1 MTLNTKYYLKKNL
14 KIFELFLVIPHFLS
28 LSPFFVV
35 VVVVVVVVVIV
46 FFFIINLQSLIHE
59 EV

>member
-1 MTLNTKYYLKKNL
+1 MNLNTKYYLKKIL

-35 VVVVVVVVVIV
+35 VVVVAVIV

>member
-1 MTLNTKYYLKKNL
+1 MTLNTKYYLKKIL
-14 KIFELFLVIPHFLS
+14 KIFELFLVVPHFLS
-28 LSPFFVV
+28 LSPFF

>member
-1 MTLNTKYYLKKNL
+1 MTLNTKYYLKKIL

-35 VVVVVVVVVIV
+35 VVVVVVVIV

>member
-35 VVVVVVVVVIV
+35 VVVVVVVIV

>member
-1 MTLNTKYYLKKNL
+1 MTLNTKYYLKKIL

-35 VVVVVVVVVIV
+35 VVVVVVVVIV

>member
-1 MTLNTKYYLKKNL
+1 MTLNTKYYLKKIL

-35 VVVVVVVVVIV
+35 VVVVVVAIV

>member
-1 MTLNTKYYLKKNL
+1 MTLNTKFYLKKIL

-35 VVVVVVVVVIV
+35 VVVVVVVVIV

>member
-1 MTLNTKYYLKKNL
+1 MTLNTKYYLKKIL

-35 VVVVVVVVVIV
+35 VVVVVVIV

>member
-1 MTLNTKYYLKKNL
+1 MTLNTKYYLKKIL

>member
-1 MTLNTKYYLKKNL
+1 MTLNTKYYLKKIL

-35 VVVVVVVVVIV
+35 VVVVAVIV

>member
-1 MTLNTKYYLKKNL
+1 MTLNAKYYLKKNL

-35 VVVVVVVVVIV
+35 VVVVVVVIV